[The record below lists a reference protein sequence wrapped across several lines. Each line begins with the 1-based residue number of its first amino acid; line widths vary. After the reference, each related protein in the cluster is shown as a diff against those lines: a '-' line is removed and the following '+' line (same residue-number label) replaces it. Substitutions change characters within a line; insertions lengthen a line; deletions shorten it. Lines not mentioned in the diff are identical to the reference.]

1 MALTESHLS
10 GRLTPILDEVA
21 RQMSRHGVK
30 TGDPSAAPAEMRIV
44 LEENVKRI
52 IQAYWTPF
60 QAEIPGQ
67 SVGLH
72 LEIDKPKLHW
82 VEAYISPTKWS
93 WIFSFHERSDG
104 DVQLAYYQQHE
115 HTDQAVQAFF
125 DIAGW
130 YALTPTDITWPQVVA
145 TTGDGI
151 TWTEGQAAQ
160 AAAGDE
166 LDKAVQEAI
175 KKSTILWIRW
185 RDASGESRTMP
196 VWFVTDQN
204 KIYVLS
210 GEREQT
216 IPGAVDLRDVDVI
229 MRWKGKNAQ
238 VADLP
243 ASVRI
248 VPQGPEWDTLAEKI
262 ADKRLNIP
270 GVPEDTARRWRDE
283 CHILELT
290 IR

>member
-1 MALTESHLS
+1 MALTESELQ

-21 RQMSRHGVK
+21 RQMSRNGIK
-30 TGDPSAAPAEMRIV
+30 TGDPSSAPGELRIV
-44 LEENVKRI
+44 REENVRRVV
-52 IQAYWTPF
+52 QVYWTAF

-93 WIFSFHERSDG
+93 WIFSFHERADG

-115 HTDQAVQAFF
+115 DAKEAVRAFF
-125 DIAGW
+125 DIAAW
-130 YALTPTDITWPQVVA
+130 YALTPTDLTWPQMVA
-145 TTGDGI
+145 TTGEGI

-160 AAAGDE
+160 AAAGEE

-175 KKSTILWIRW
+175 KKSTILWMRW
-185 RDASGESRTMP
+185 DDAAGVSRTMP
-196 VWFVTDQN
+196 VWFVTDQG

-216 IPGAVDLRDVDVI
+216 IPGARDLRNVDVI

-238 VADLP
+238 VADL
-243 ASVRI
+243 AAEVRV
-248 VPQGPEWDTLAEKI
+248 VPPGPEWNAIAEKI

-270 GVPEDTARRWRDE
+270 GLPEDTARRWRDE
-283 CHILELT
+283 CDILELT
-290 IR
+290 VR